1 MSVRKHVHFNEHG
14 DPVLVIRAVGHSDVY
29 RLACHLELG
38 QSEFAAL
45 GRNIIGS
52 LRRRWGAR
60 KLAALEHFYW
70 GPDGRHGRGDRDR
83 ARLAGSRPAAVARRL
98 RRRPLTIHAAGGVL

>member
-1 MSVRKHVHFNEHG
+1 MSVKKRVTWTEAG
-14 DPVLVIRAVGHSDVY
+14 DPVLTIRAVGHSDVY

-38 QSEFAAL
+38 QSEFAAV
-45 GRNIIGS
+45 GRRTIDS

-70 GPDGRHGRGDRDR
+70 GPDGRHGRQGTRR
-83 ARLAGSRPAAVARRL
+83 AELAHRRPAAVARRP
-98 RRRPLTIHAAGGVL
+98 RRAIINVRPRGGVL